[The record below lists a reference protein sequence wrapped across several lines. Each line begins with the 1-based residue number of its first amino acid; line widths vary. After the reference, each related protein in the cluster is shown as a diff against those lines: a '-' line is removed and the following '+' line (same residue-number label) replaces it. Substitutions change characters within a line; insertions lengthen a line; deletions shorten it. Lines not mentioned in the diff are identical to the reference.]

1 MDVSTFTRL
10 FPRLYHLT
18 FAANLPGIR
27 QHGLC
32 SAQSLA
38 DLHSFTPEERAGT
51 LTSRRRCIQSL
62 HGVTIRDQHAAPE
75 SKMKSCLV
83 KITISEWFALLSSKT
98 FFFLSSE
105 RAGRFAESYGSYEN
119 ALLEVDTAALLA
131 THAGVASLCKL
142 ISGDFLNSPRPRG
155 RASFIPFA
163 DYAYKNKRD
172 TPAELTVDTP
182 IPNIFGFA
190 SQIAL
195 SL

>member
-18 FAANLPGIR
+18 FTANLSGIR
-27 QHGLC
+27 EQGLR

-38 DLHSFTPEERAGT
+38 DFHCFTAEEREAS
-51 LTSRRRCIQSL
+51 LLMRRRCIQSL
-62 HGVTIRDQHAAPE
+62 HGVTIRDQHTAPE

-83 KITISEWFALLSSKT
+83 KITIPEWFALLNSKT
-98 FFFLSSE
+98 FFFLTFE
-105 RAGRFAESYGSYEN
+105 RAGRFAESYSSYDN
-119 ALLEVDTAALLA
+119 ALLEIDTEVLLA

-142 ISGDFLNSPRPRG
+142 NSGDFLNSPRPRG
-155 RASFIPFA
+155 RASFIPLA

-182 IPNIFGFA
+182 IPNILDFA
-190 SQIAL
+190 SQIPL
-195 SL
+195 TL